1 MRDGGYEWSTH
12 RSMELRVA
20 CTCTQAAVMCHSPSA
35 TRHSYGTIWERRKV
49 RMIPSQNRGEVRI
62 SEDDQE
68 SAGERE
74 KLSRKVLAR
83 EQGLQT
89 GVDAFVGRSPTG
101 RCRRAETVVAD
112 TESL

>member
-1 MRDGGYEWSTH
+1 M
-12 RSMELRVA
+12 
-20 CTCTQAAVMCHSPSA
+20 
-35 TRHSYGTIWERRKV
+35 
-49 RMIPSQNRGEVRI
+49 RI

-112 TESL
+112 RKFIAYSEPAARKPHV